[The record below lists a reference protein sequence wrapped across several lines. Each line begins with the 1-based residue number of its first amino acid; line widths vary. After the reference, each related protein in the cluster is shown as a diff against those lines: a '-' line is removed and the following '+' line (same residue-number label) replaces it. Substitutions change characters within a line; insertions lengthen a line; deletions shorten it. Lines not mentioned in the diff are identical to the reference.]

1 MTFYCRKV
9 GFNIVTFDY
18 RGFGD
23 SVPSLETNT
32 VTRALEDVAA
42 VTSWSLESGMGNV
55 IIWGHS
61 LGSALAVQFLSS
73 APALATCG
81 LVLMSPFNNL
91 QVGGIYELKIAADK
105 FSKLFNVSFRRNIQV
120 HFT

>member
-1 MTFYCRKV
+1 M
-9 GFNIVTFDY
+9 TFDY